1 MLIQIPDTT
10 YVRDTNSMALINKD
24 QNGLSDYMKKRH
36 ILAVQKDE
44 INTLKSNVE
53 EIKEDMQDI
62 KKLLLQL
69 MDKNL
74 YG

>member
-74 YG
+74 NG

>member
-69 MDKNL
+69 MDKTDV
-74 YG
+74 